1 MKKAGSRI
9 LIITFGI
16 MAAIAIL
23 YPWKFVPEYGILQM
37 TESGEKA
44 GKTAESQESD
54 EEYMQVA
61 DRAVEALFTGDT
73 DTLLSLLPE
82 RYFGQY
88 GETLQWI
95 IENAVEE
102 ELQKLQDEVGD
113 IQITHWP
120 VRSEKQSEGNMENIK
135 SQKGEEGDTVTDA
148 RNVFVEVS
156 ASVILPEDMLIAVS
170 EID

>member
-1 MKKAGSRI
+1 MEVCS
-9 LIITFGI
+9 GI
-16 MAAIAIL
+16 WNT
-23 YPWKFVPEYGILQM
+23 PDDGIK
-37 TESGEKA
+37 GKA

-102 ELQKLQDEVGD
+102 ELQKLKMKLGIYKLPIGQSDQKNSPKATWKNKKSLWRRRRYGHRCKKCVCGSECIRHRTGRNGD
-113 IQITHWP
+113 
-120 VRSEKQSEGNMENIK
+120 SGC
-135 SQKGEEGDTVTDA
+135 
-148 RNVFVEVS
+148 
-156 ASVILPEDMLIAVS
+156 
-170 EID
+170 

>member
-95 IENAVEE
+95 IEMQWKRNFRNCKMK
-102 ELQKLQDEVGD
+102 LGIYKLPIGQSDQKNSPKA
-113 IQITHWP
+113 TW
-120 VRSEKQSEGNMENIK
+120 KK
-135 SQKGEEGDTVTDA
+135 
-148 RNVFVEVS
+148 
-156 ASVILPEDMLIAVS
+156 
-170 EID
+170 

>member
-54 EEYMQVA
+54 EEYMQVEI
-61 DRAVEALFTGDT
+61 VQ
-73 DTLLSLLPE
+73 SK
-82 RYFGQY
+82 YY
-88 GETLQWI
+88 LQ
-95 IENAVEE
+95 
-102 ELQKLQDEVGD
+102 
-113 IQITHWP
+113 
-120 VRSEKQSEGNMENIK
+120 
-135 SQKGEEGDTVTDA
+135 
-148 RNVFVEVS
+148 
-156 ASVILPEDMLIAVS
+156 
-170 EID
+170 EIPIRF

>member
-37 TESGEKA
+37 TESREKA

-102 ELQKLQDEVGD
+102 ELQKPIG
-113 IQITHWP
+113 
-120 VRSEKQSEGNMENIK
+120 QSD
-135 SQKGEEGDTVTDA
+135 QKNSPKATWKK
-148 RNVFVEVS
+148 
-156 ASVILPEDMLIAVS
+156 
-170 EID
+170 

>member
-73 DTLLSLLPE
+73 DTLLSLFRSGILANMGK
-82 RYFGQY
+82 RYSG
-88 GETLQWI
+88 
-95 IENAVEE
+95 
-102 ELQKLQDEVGD
+102 
-113 IQITHWP
+113 
-120 VRSEKQSEGNMENIK
+120 S
-135 SQKGEEGDTVTDA
+135 
-148 RNVFVEVS
+148 
-156 ASVILPEDMLIAVS
+156 
-170 EID
+170 

>member
-102 ELQKLQDEVGD
+102 EFLNFRCIVFSQMLFDEMGNFCFYIFI
-113 IQITHWP
+113 IQMGVVFGKCFHILVVSILMFVTML
-120 VRSEKQSEGNMENIK
+120 V
-135 SQKGEEGDTVTDA
+135 TVATIVVMFH
-148 RNVFVEVS
+148 NS
-156 ASVILPEDMLIAVS
+156 L
-170 EID
+170 

>member
-102 ELQKLQDEVGD
+102 ELQKLQDEVGIYKLPIGQSD
-113 IQITHWP
+113 QKNSPRQHGKNKKSLWRRRRYGHRCKKC
-120 VRSEKQSEGNMENIK
+120 VCGSECIRHRTGRN
-135 SQKGEEGDTVTDA
+135 GD
-148 RNVFVEVS
+148 S
-156 ASVILPEDMLIAVS
+156 GC
-170 EID
+170 

>member
-113 IQITHWP
+113 IQITHAA
-120 VRSEKQSEGNMENIK
+120 VREKIRIAAFFCCHAHEQKIQGELFSEKRVNLHTGSPKFDI
-135 SQKGEEGDTVTDA
+135 
-148 RNVFVEVS
+148 
-156 ASVILPEDMLIAVS
+156 I
-170 EID
+170 